1 MPISPGLAIFVV
13 TTTTDN
19 RQTKL
24 ITPCA
29 CARGEKQLLC
39 TNLKYVTVIDIFRI
53 RKLLFRIETVVL
65 PLESELDVAV
75 VNLCAIFQTRY
86 LQQCKE
92 DIVSDK
98 R

>member
-1 MPISPGLAIFVV
+1 MV
-13 TTTTDN
+13 
-19 RQTKL
+19 
-24 ITPCA
+24 CA
-29 CARGEKQLLC
+29 NTQLSIIII
-39 TNLKYVTVIDIFRI
+39 IDIFRI
-53 RKLLFRIETVVL
+53 RKLLFHIETVAL

-86 LQQCKE
+86 SQQCKE

>member
-1 MPISPGLAIFVV
+1 MFAL
-13 TTTTDN
+13 
-19 RQTKL
+19 L
-24 ITPCA
+24 
-29 CARGEKQLLC
+29 EKQLQY
-39 TNLKYVTVIDIFRI
+39 TKYTIVIDVFRI